1 MVFEYLWIVWI
12 ISSLSFI
19 RFYVYVAAYLP
30 KMLKKPLKTRFG
42 TPQVI
47 FQITTKGKIWIVQE
61 TIDQI
66 HRACQGIEY
75 NKYEVWVVTDAEE
88 EFKNCRTIT
97 VPKEF
102 SCNAVFKGRA
112 LQYAVELRAM
122 EKKNTENIYILH
134 LDDESLIT
142 KQTLCSVLSF
152 LEENPTPI
160 SEGLIIYPLRERE
173 KIKIS
178 NLMDTIRPFC
188 CFECIDFMT
197 RGNPAYMH
205 GSNLLVRS
213 DIEEKVGWNNG
224 KTIAE
229 DSLFA
234 VTARRK
240 LGSKVF
246 GWHGGIIEEKSPHS
260 LHDLFRQ
267 RKRWFYGL
275 VQNLKYF
282 TLKDRI
288 SQVARALIWCS
299 GFVSGLVSI
308 FALFIP
314 QSMPFSLRI
323 FFGITSVLWL
333 LSYQI
338 GAYFNGRV
346 LSPLRRLEYQI
357 VTLVSSP
364 FIGLVE
370 CAIPIFLLIHRPQT
384 FEVIEK

>member
-1 MVFEYLWIVWI
+1 
-12 ISSLSFI
+12 
-19 RFYVYVAAYLP
+19 
-30 KMLKKPLKTRFG
+30 
-42 TPQVI
+42 
-47 FQITTKGKIWIVQE
+47 
-61 TIDQI
+61 
-66 HRACQGIEY
+66 
-75 NKYEVWVVTDAEE
+75 
-88 EFKNCRTIT
+88 
-97 VPKEF
+97 
-102 SCNAVFKGRA
+102 
-112 LQYAVELRAM
+112 M
-122 EKKNTENIYILH
+122 EKKNTENIYVLH

-142 KQTLCSVLSF
+142 EQTLCSVLSF

-160 SEGLIIYPLRERE
+160 SEGLIVYPLRERE

-188 CFECIDFMT
+188 CFECIDFMA

-275 VQNLKYF
+275 VQNLNYF
-282 TLKDRI
+282 KLKDRI
-288 SQVARALIWCS
+288 SQIVRASLWCS

-308 FALFIP
+308 VSLFAIVIATITDNTQNMPF
-314 QSMPFSLRI
+314 QSMPPEMRI

-338 GAYFNGRV
+338 GAYLNGKT
-346 LSPLRRLEYQI
+346 LSPLRRLEYQV
-357 VTLVSSP
+357 VTFVSSP
-364 FIGLVE
+364 FIGLIE
-370 CAIPIFLLIHRPQT
+370 CSIPIFLLIHRPRT